1 MFNQV
6 NLKGILVVG
15 SIVGIIALVVIIPN
29 NTKNTPPGLS
39 DNPNLNDSV
48 SLKSQLQLNETPSL
62 EDRSA
67 VEKPSESDYYIDE
80 NGTKHHIIKAN
91 DDVKMSE

>member
-1 MFNQV
+1 M

-15 SIVGIIALVVIIPN
+15 FIVGIIALVVIIPN
-29 NTKNTPPGLS
+29 NTESPPPGLR
-39 DNPNLNDSV
+39 DKPALNDSV
-48 SLKSQLQLNETPSL
+48 FLKSKLQLNETPSL

-67 VEKPSESDYYIDE
+67 VEKQSESDYYIDE

-91 DDVKMSE
+91 DNVKTSD